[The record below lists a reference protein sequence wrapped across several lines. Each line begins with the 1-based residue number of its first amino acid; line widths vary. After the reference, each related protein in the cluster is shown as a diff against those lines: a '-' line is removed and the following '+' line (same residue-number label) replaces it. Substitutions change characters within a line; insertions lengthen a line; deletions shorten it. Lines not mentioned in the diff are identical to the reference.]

1 MSGGWYWV
9 ESKWCDVAGWGSCL
23 GVCVLWI
30 WRGEVGIREV
40 SRWWKAGQSVNGVES
55 QACVVLC
62 SLHVVV
68 VDGNDALDGLW

>member
-1 MSGGWYWV
+1 M
-9 ESKWCDVAGWGSCL
+9 
-23 GVCVLWI
+23 CVLWI
-30 WRGEVGIREV
+30 RRGEVGIREV
-40 SRWWKAGQSVNGVES
+40 SRWWEAGQSVNGVKS

>member
-1 MSGGWYWV
+1 M
-9 ESKWCDVAGWGSCL
+9 
-23 GVCVLWI
+23 CVLWI
-30 WRGEVGIREV
+30 WRGEVGIRDV

-68 VDGNDALDGLW
+68 VNGNDALDGLW